1 MSRKYKR
8 YDPNQT
14 YLLPQNPKEWLPEG
28 HLALFIQNVVTNFLD
43 LSPIFDHY
51 ERSGMGAPP
60 YHPAMMTELLFY
72 GYCVSVRSSRRM
84 AKAIEDDVAFRV
96 LAAGNLPDFRT
107 ISDFRKI
114 HIDALKPL
122 FVQVVLLC
130 EQAGLVTLGTVSI
143 DGTKVKANASL
154 SRNRTYK
161 SLCKKTDQL
170 EEEIERM
177 LKEGIEIDDEEDR
190 LYGPDKR
197 GDELPEGF
205 RTRKEQLERLRKAK
219 EELEEEMRKE
229 AEAQEKKIEVRK
241 EKEAELGRKLRG
253 RKPNA
258 PPTAPDEKAKRN
270 TTDVDSRI
278 MKTRTGHVQGYN
290 AQAAV
295 DVETQV
301 IVAADVT
308 QDCNDLHQGEP
319 MLRAC
324 EENLG
329 RMPER
334 GLFDAGYWF
343 EEFVLRMQDKV
354 DLYVATNK
362 DWKQRKA
369 MRERPP
375 PRGRIPKSATL
386 KKRMERKLL
395 TKNGREM
402 YKKRAPSSEPVF
414 GQIKDGRGLDSFLL
428 RGTRKV
434 NGEWNLMTMTHNL
447 LKLWRS
453 GALSGLT
460 VAGCPNG

>member
-1 MSRKYKR
+1 
-8 YDPNQT
+8 
-14 YLLPQNPKEWLPEG
+14 
-28 HLALFIQNVVTNFLD
+28 
-43 LSPIFDHY
+43 
-51 ERSGMGAPP
+51 
-60 YHPAMMTELLFY
+60 
-72 GYCVSVRSSRRM
+72 M

-96 LAAGNLPDFRT
+96 LAAGNVPDFRT
-107 ISDFRKI
+107 LSDFRKI
-114 HIDALKPL
+114 HIDTLAPL
-122 FVQVVLLC
+122 FAQVVLLC

-143 DGTKVKANASL
+143 DGTKMRANASL
-154 SRNRTYK
+154 GRNRTYK
-161 SLCKKTDQL
+161 TLCK
-170 EEEIERM
+170 EEDLLVQEMERM
-177 LKEGIEIDDEEDR
+177 LREAVEIDEEEDR
-190 LYGPDKR
+190 LYGPNAR
-197 GDELPEGF
+197 GDELPDGF
-205 RTRKEQLERLRKAK
+205 RTRKERLERIRRAK
-219 EELEEEMRKE
+219 GELEGVVRTQ
-229 AEAQEKKIEVRK
+229 AEAQEKKIEERK
-241 EKEAELGRKLRG
+241 EKEAKRGKKLRG

-270 TTDVDSRI
+270 TTDVDSKI

-295 DVETQV
+295 DVESQV

-329 RMPER
+329 RLPER
-334 GLFDAGYWF
+334 GLMDAGYWF
-343 EEFVLRMQDKV
+343 EELVRRMGDKV
-354 DLYVATNK
+354 DLYIATNK

-375 PRGRIPKSATL
+375 PRGRIPKDATL
-386 KKRMERKLL
+386 KERMERKLL

-402 YKKRAPSSEPVF
+402 YKKRGPSSEPVF

-453 GALSGLT
+453 NSLPRLA
-460 VAGCPNG
+460 AARCPNG